1 LYVGDLLEQ
10 TAAIFSSAEQA
21 KQFLKS
27 SKAQWDTCSRSEVD
41 ATLGFENGRGYTLG
55 RVKQQGDLITVA
67 MASPGGERAAE
78 ACQQALGVQENVVA
92 EARTCTTPSVNA
104 TPGSSDPNWANRD
117 AERVAKTMLA
127 NIKP

>member
-41 ATLGFENGRGYTLG
+41 ATLGFENGRGYTDG
-55 RVKQQGDLITVA
+55 ARRN
-67 MASPGGERAAE
+67 SPGVLTEIPHLRAW
-78 ACQQALGVQENVVA
+78 
-92 EARTCTTPSVNA
+92 SV
-104 TPGSSDPNWANRD
+104 
-117 AERVAKTMLA
+117 
-127 NIKP
+127 